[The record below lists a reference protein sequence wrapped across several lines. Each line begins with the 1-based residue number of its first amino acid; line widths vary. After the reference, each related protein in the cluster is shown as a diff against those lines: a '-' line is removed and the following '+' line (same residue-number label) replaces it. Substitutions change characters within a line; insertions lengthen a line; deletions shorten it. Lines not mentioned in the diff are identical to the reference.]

1 VSDHQAA
8 AGTWAGIERRWL
20 TLIAVCG
27 ATFMLLVDITIVQVA
42 LPTIQRRLGASFSDL
57 QWVIDAYALAM
68 ATLILVW
75 GSSADRFGRKR
86 VFVCGLG
93 IFTLASLLCGVATSA
108 PMLIWS
114 RALQG
119 IGGSALFATGLALI
133 GQEFSGR
140 ERGKAIAAWGATVGG
155 AVAVG
160 PLIGGALTSGFG
172 WRSIFFVNVPVG
184 VLTGWIAVTRMVNV
198 SDSGTIRLDLAG
210 LATFSSSMFL
220 LVFGLIRANSDG
232 WTSSTIVSL
241 FAAAAVLMALF
252 VFAELHQ
259 DHPLLDMSLFRKP
272 SFTGVS
278 IGTFAIGAGMF
289 AMFPYITFYLQNDL
303 GYSPMQGGLRLL
315 PSTLLCFIVPL
326 AIRSTAEKLSPR
338 LLLAAGLGITAA
350 GVAAMTV
357 VTTGSSWTALIPGLL
372 LTGLGIGIA
381 NPTIARIALGVVAPA
396 RSGMA
401 SGINNTFR
409 IGGLATGVAALGA
422 IFQQK
427 VTTSLATNLGHPA
440 PQLAKVVASAGV
452 RAAVAVGS
460 STPGIAV
467 AAHGA
472 FLSGFR
478 LILVIGAVVVAL
490 GAIAGATLV
499 RGRDFANRAPAAL
512 APEPVALEPVVVLER
527 DDHLVADHSI
537 AEPLVDG
544 I

>member
-1 VSDHQAA
+1 VSERQTSVSGQQTDA

-27 ATFMLLVDITIVQVA
+27 ATFMLLVDVTIVQVA
-42 LPTIQRRLGASFSDL
+42 LPTIQHRLRASFGDL

-86 VFVCGLG
+86 VFVFGLTV
-93 IFTLASLLCGVATSA
+93 FTLASLLCGVATSSS
-108 PMLIWS
+108 MLIWS

-119 IGGSALFATGLALI
+119 IGGAALFATGLALI
-133 GQEFSGR
+133 GQEFHGP

-184 VLTGWIAVTRMVNV
+184 LLTGWLSVTRMVNV
-198 SDSGTIRLDLAG
+198 SDSGAIRLDIAG
-210 LATFSSSMFL
+210 LVTFSSSMFL
-220 LVFGLIRANSDG
+220 LVFGLIRANADG
-232 WTSSTIVSL
+232 WTSSTILTL

-252 VFAELHQ
+252 VLAELRQ
-259 DHPLLDMSLFRKP
+259 ERPMFDLSLFRKP

-278 IGTFAIGAGMF
+278 IGTFALGAGMF
-289 AMFPYITFYLQNDL
+289 AMLPYLTFYLQNDL
-303 GYSPMQGGLRLL
+303 GYSPLKGGLCLL
-315 PSTLLCFIVPL
+315 PSTVLCFIVPL
-326 AIRSTAEKLSPR
+326 SLRSVTERLSPR
-338 LLLAAGLGITAA
+338 LVLGAGLAITAA
-350 GVAAMTV
+350 GLAAMTV
-357 VTTGSSWTALIPGLL
+357 VTASSSWTVLIPGLL
-372 LTGLGIGIA
+372 LTGLGIGLC
-381 NPTIARIALGVVAPA
+381 NPAIARIALGVVAPA

-422 IFQQK
+422 VFQQK
-427 VTTSLATNLGHPA
+427 VTTSLAAGLGHPA

-452 RAAVAVGS
+452 RAAVANS
-460 STPGIAV
+460 STPGL
-467 AAHGA
+467 AAASHHA
-472 FLSGFR
+472 FLSGLR
-478 LILVIGAVVVAL
+478 LILVIGTAVVAA

-499 RGRDFANRAPAAL
+499 RGRDFAQRTAPAP
-512 APEPVALEPVVVLER
+512 APEPAVAVQQN
-527 DDHLVADHSI
+527 
-537 AEPLVDG
+537 
-544 I
+544 

>member
-1 VSDHQAA
+1 MSDHQAPA
-8 AGTWAGIERRWL
+8 AGTWFGIERRWL

-42 LPTIQRRLGASFSDL
+42 LPTIQHHLRASFSDL

-68 ATLILVW
+68 ATLILGW
-75 GSSADRFGRKR
+75 GSSADRFGRKH
-86 VFVCGLG
+86 VFVFGLG
-93 IFTLASLLCGVATSA
+93 LFTLASLLCAVATNA

-119 IGGSALFATGLALI
+119 IGGAALFATGLALI
-133 GQEFSGR
+133 GQEFHGR

-184 VLTGWIAVTRMVNV
+184 VLTGWLAVTRMVNV
-198 SDSGTIRLDLAG
+198 SDSGTVRLDLAG
-210 LATFSSSMFL
+210 LVTFSGSMFL
-220 LVFGLIRANSDG
+220 LVFALIRASADG
-232 WTSSTIVSL
+232 WTSSLIVTL
-241 FAAAAVLMALF
+241 FVASAVLMGLF
-252 VFAELHQ
+252 VVAELHQ
-259 DHPLLDMSLFRKP
+259 AHPLLDLSLFRKP

-289 AMFPYITFYLQNDL
+289 AILPYITFYLQNDL
-303 GYSPMQGGLRLL
+303 GYSPLQGGLRLL
-315 PSTLLCFIVPL
+315 PCTLLCFVVPL
-326 AIRSTAEKLSPR
+326 AMHSVAEKLSPR
-338 LLLAAGLGITAA
+338 VGLAIGLGIIGA
-350 GVAAMTV
+350 GLAAMTI
-357 VTTGSSWTALIPGLL
+357 VTARSSWTALIPGFL

-381 NPTIARIALGVVAPA
+381 NPMIAKIALGVVAPA

-409 IGGLATGVAALGA
+409 IGGVATGVAALGA

-427 VTTSLATNLGHPA
+427 VTTSLAANLGHPA

-452 RAAVAVGS
+452 RAAVAASS
-460 STPGIAV
+460 STSGIAV

-472 FLSGFR
+472 FMSGLR
-478 LILVIGAVVVAL
+478 LILVIGAVLVAV
-490 GAIAGATLV
+490 GAVAGAALV
-499 RGRDFANRAPAAL
+499 RGRDFVARTPAV
-512 APEPVALEPVVVLER
+512 APEKAVAVPQQ
-527 DDHLVADHSI
+527 
-537 AEPLVDG
+537 
-544 I
+544 

>member
-1 VSDHQAA
+1 MSEPLAPA
-8 AGTWAGIERRWL
+8 AGTWLGIERRWL

-42 LPTIQRRLGASFSDL
+42 LPTIEHRLHASFSDL

-68 ATLILVW
+68 STLILVW

-86 VFVCGLG
+86 VFVFGLG
-93 IFTLASLLCGVATSA
+93 LFTLASLLCGVATNA

-119 IGGSALFATGLALI
+119 IGGAALFATGLALI
-133 GQEFSGR
+133 GQEFHGR
-140 ERGKAIAAWGATVGG
+140 ERGTAIAAWGATVGG

-184 VLTGWIAVTRMVNV
+184 ILTGWLAVTRMVNI
-198 SDSGTIRLDLAG
+198 SDSGTIRLDVPG
-210 LATFSSSMFL
+210 LATFSGSMFL
-220 LVFGLIRANSDG
+220 LVFGLIRASADG
-232 WTSSTIVSL
+232 WTSTTILTL
-241 FAAAAVLMALF
+241 FAGATVLMVLF

-259 DHPLLDMSLFRKP
+259 EHPLLDLSLFRKP

-289 AMFPYITFYLQNDL
+289 ALLPYITFYLQNDL
-303 GYSPMQGGLRLL
+303 GYSPLQGGLRLL
-315 PSTLLCFIVPL
+315 PCTLLCFVVPL
-326 AIRSTAEKLSPR
+326 VMQRVAARLSPR
-338 LLLAAGLGITAA
+338 LGLAIGLGIT
-350 GVAAMTV
+350 GVGLFAMTV
-357 VTTGSSWTALIPGLL
+357 VTAKSSWTALIPGLL

-381 NPTIARIALGVVAPA
+381 NPMIARIALGVVAPA

-409 IGGLATGVAALGA
+409 IGGVATGVAALGA

-427 VTTSLATNLGHPA
+427 VTTSLASNLGHPA
-440 PQLAKVVASAGV
+440 TQLAKVVASAGV
-452 RAAVAVGS
+452 RAAVASSS
-460 STPGIAV
+460 STPGLAV

-472 FLSGFR
+472 FLSGLR
-478 LILVIGAVVVAL
+478 LILVIGAVVVIV
-490 GAIAGATLV
+490 GAIAGAALV
-499 RGRDFANRAPAAL
+499 RSRDFANRAPAAP
-512 APEPVALEPVVVLER
+512 AQEPAVAVR
-527 DDHLVADHSI
+527 AD
-537 AEPLVDG
+537 
-544 I
+544 

>member
-1 VSDHQAA
+1 VSDPQVPA
-8 AGTWAGIERRWL
+8 AGAWLGIERRWL

-42 LPTIQRRLGASFSDL
+42 LPTIQHRLGASFSDL

-86 VFVCGLG
+86 VFVCGLS

-133 GQEFSGR
+133 GQEFHGP

-160 PLIGGALTSGFG
+160 PLIGGALTSGLG
-172 WRSIFFVNVPVG
+172 WRSIFFVNVPIG
-184 VLTGWIAVTRMVNV
+184 ALTGWLAVTRMVNV
-198 SDSGTIRLDLAG
+198 SDSGTIRLDLVG
-210 LATFSSSMFL
+210 LTTFSSSMFL
-220 LVFGLIRANSDG
+220 LVFGLIRANTDG
-232 WTSSTIVSL
+232 WTSPTIVSL
-241 FAAAAVLMALF
+241 FAAAAILMVVF

-259 DHPLLDMSLFRKP
+259 DHPLLDLSLFRKP

-289 AMFPYITFYLQNDL
+289 ALLPYITFYLQNDL

-315 PSTLLCFIVPL
+315 PSTILCFIVPL
-326 AIRSTAEKLSPR
+326 ALRPIAEKMSAR
-338 LLLAAGLGITAA
+338 LLFAIGLGITAA
-350 GVAAMTV
+350 GLAAMTV
-357 VTTGSSWTALIPGLL
+357 VTTKSHWTALIPGLV

-381 NPTIARIALGVVAPA
+381 NPMIAKIALGVVAPS

-427 VTTSLATNLGHPA
+427 VTTSLAANLGHPA
-440 PQLAKVVASAGV
+440 PQLAKVVASAGI
-452 RAAVAVGS
+452 RAAVAS
-460 STPGIAV
+460 SPSTPGLAV

-472 FLSGFR
+472 FLSGLR
-478 LILVIGAVVVAL
+478 LILVIGAALVAL
-490 GAIAGATLV
+490 GAVAGAALV
-499 RGRDFANRAPAAL
+499 RGRDFANRAPAAP
-512 APEPVALEPVVVLER
+512 APEPVVVPELT
-527 DDHLVADHSI
+527 
-537 AEPLVDG
+537 
-544 I
+544 

>member
-1 VSDHQAA
+1 MSEPQTSAV
-8 AGTWAGIERRWL
+8 GTWAGIERRWL

-42 LPTIQRRLGASFSDL
+42 LPTIERRLGASFSDL

-119 IGGSALFATGLALI
+119 VGGSALFATGLALI
-133 GQEFSGR
+133 GQEFHGY

-184 VLTGWIAVTRMVNV
+184 VLTGWLAVTRMVNV

-220 LVFGLIRANSDG
+220 LVFGLIRANADG
-232 WTSSTIVSL
+232 WTSPTIVSL

-259 DHPLLDMSLFRKP
+259 DHPLLDLSLFRKP

-289 AMFPYITFYLQNDL
+289 ALFPYLTFYLQNDL

-315 PSTLLCFIVPL
+315 PSTVLCFIVPL
-326 AIRSTAEKLSPR
+326 AIRSVAEKLSPR

-357 VTTGSSWTALIPGLL
+357 VTARSNWTALIPGLV

-381 NPTIARIALGVVAPA
+381 NPMIAKIALGVVAPA

-422 IFQQK
+422 VFQQK
-427 VTTSLATNLGHPA
+427 VTTSLAANLGHPA
-440 PQLAKVVASAGV
+440 PQLAKVVASAGI
-452 RAAVAVGS
+452 RAAVAASS

-478 LILVIGAVVVAL
+478 LILVIGVAVVGI
-490 GAIAGATLV
+490 GAIAGAALV
-499 RGRDFANRAPAAL
+499 RDGDFAHRTSPAP
-512 APEPVALEPVVVLER
+512 APEPAVAVRP
-527 DDHLVADHSI
+527 SST
-537 AEPLVDG
+537 
-544 I
+544 

>member
-1 VSDHQAA
+1 
-8 AGTWAGIERRWL
+8 
-20 TLIAVCG
+20 
-27 ATFMLLVDITIVQVA
+27 MLLVDITIVQVA
-42 LPTIQRRLGASFSDL
+42 LPTIEHRLHASFSDL

-86 VFVCGLG
+86 VFVFGLG
-93 IFTLASLLCGVATSA
+93 LFTLASLLCGVATNA

-119 IGGSALFATGLALI
+119 IGGAALFATGLALI
-133 GQEFSGR
+133 GQEFHGR

-184 VLTGWIAVTRMVNV
+184 ILTGWLAVTRMVNV
-198 SDSGTIRLDLAG
+198 SDSGTVRLDLAG

-220 LVFGLIRANSDG
+220 LVFALIRASADG
-232 WTSSTIVSL
+232 WTSPMIVGL
-241 FAAAAVLMALF
+241 FVAAAVLMGLF
-252 VFAELHQ
+252 VLSELHQ
-259 DHPLLDMSLFRKP
+259 DHPLLDLSLFRKP

-289 AMFPYITFYLQNDL
+289 ALLPYITFYLQNDL
-303 GYSPMQGGLRLL
+303 GYSPLQGGLRLL
-315 PSTLLCFIVPL
+315 PCTLLCFVVPL
-326 AIRSTAEKLSPR
+326 ALHSVAEKLSPR
-338 LLLAAGLGITAA
+338 LGLGI
-350 GVAAMTV
+350 GLGIIGSGLAAMTV
-357 VTTGSSWTALIPGLL
+357 VTARSSWTALIPGLL

-381 NPTIARIALGVVAPA
+381 NPMIAKIALGVVAPA

-409 IGGLATGVAALGA
+409 IGGVATGVAALGA
-422 IFQQK
+422 LFQQR

-440 PQLAKVVASAGV
+440 PQLAKVVASAGI
-452 RAAVAVGS
+452 RAAVAAGS

-490 GAIAGATLV
+490 GAIAGAAFV
-499 RGRDFANRAPAAL
+499 RGRDFIHRPPPAA
-512 APEPVALEPVVVLER
+512 APERVVVPEL
-527 DDHLVADHSI
+527 S
-537 AEPLVDG
+537 
-544 I
+544 